1 MVRVVSKSLVFFFL
15 VITAGV
21 VSAGSIKVTLD
32 RDVISL
38 NDSFTIFF
46 QAVGSV
52 GDPDF
57 SPLGKDFS
65 ILSKQKRS
73 NLSLYN
79 GKSTSSN
86 EWLVEVKAKRDGVL
100 EVPSIKFGKELS
112 PTVQITVKN
121 TPNSSAN
128 SSANNQ
134 GDDEIFIEVEAVPEH
149 SWVQSQIIYTIRLFR
164 SVNTF
169 NSSLSEPKISGG
181 KMIAEKLE
189 DRQFETSRNNK
200 RYIVLQRRYALFPQ
214 ASGEFTFEPI
224 VFTGQVS
231 QRSRHLFDPFGRN
244 SQEIQRLS
252 RQIHLNIKPVPVDYS
267 GKTWLP
273 AKKVQIEEKWVTD
286 PNKLVAG
293 EPVTRTVVIKADG
306 LSSEQLPEISLG
318 ELDDFKIYPD
328 QAEMHNQTGRDG
340 VLGIRQEKSA
350 MIPNKAGE
358 FLLPAVELKWWNTQ
372 TGEMEIAEL
381 PERVIN
387 VLPGTGKLLP
397 DQTEESLS
405 DELISEPAKI
415 KVPTADQS
423 KNVWPWV
430 SLFLALG
437 WLSTIL
443 FWWKQRHKKENL
455 KNKPDIVL
463 SERRSLRAL
472 REVIR
477 KGEPVEIKNALLVW
491 GKSIWKENP
500 PISLS
505 EIGERGGHE
514 LAVELDLLNQNLYGK
529 VDQQWDGERLLLAVE
544 NFDGVKQQQDELI
557 NPSLPPLNNIYP

>member
-1 MVRVVSKSLVFFFL
+1 MVRAVIRSFVFFFL
-15 VITAGV
+15 IIITGAVNAG
-21 VSAGSIKVTLD
+21 GLKVTLD
-32 RDVISL
+32 RDVVSM
-38 NDSFTIFF
+38 NDSFTISF

-52 GDPDF
+52 SDPDF

-65 ILSKQKRS
+65 ILSKHKRS

-100 EVPSIKFGKELS
+100 EVPSIKFGKEQS

-121 TPNSSAN
+121 VQQSSAN
-128 SSANNQ
+128 GSANNQ
-134 GDDEIFIEVEAVPEH
+134 GDDEIFIEVEAVPEN
-149 SWVQSQIIYTIRLFR
+149 SWVQGQILYTIRLFR

-231 QRSRHLFDPFGRN
+231 QRSRHLFDPFGQN
-244 SQEIQRLS
+244 SQKIQRLS
-252 RQIHLNIKPVPVDYS
+252 RAINLTIKPVPADYS
-267 GKTWLP
+267 GNTWLP
-273 AKKVQIEEKWVTD
+273 AKKIQIEEKWITD
-286 PNKLVAG
+286 PNKLIAG
-293 EPVTRTVVIKADG
+293 EPVTRTIVIKADG

-318 ELDDFKIYPD
+318 ELGDFKIYPD

-340 VLGIRQEKSA
+340 VLGIRQEKRA

-358 FLLPAVELKWWNTQ
+358 YVLPAVELKWWNTQ
-372 TGEMEIAEL
+372 TGKMEIAEL

-387 VLPGTGKLLP
+387 VLPGTEKVSP
-397 DQTEESLS
+397 DQAEEVLS
-405 DELISEPAKI
+405 NDFISEPVDTEAPI
-415 KVPTADQS
+415 VGQR
-423 KNVWPWV
+423 KNIWPWV
-430 SLFLALG
+430 SLVLALG
-437 WLSTIL
+437 WLSTTL

-455 KNKPDIVL
+455 EIKPDIIL
-463 SERRSLRAL
+463 NERRSLRAL

-477 KGEPVEIKNALLVW
+477 KGDPIQIKDALLDW
-491 GKSIWKENP
+491 GRSIWEENP
-500 PISLS
+500 PTSLS

-529 VDQQWDGERLLLAVE
+529 VDQQWDGEHLLLAVE
-544 NFDGVKQQQDELI
+544 NYDGAKQQQDELI
-557 NPSLPPLNNIYP
+557 NSSLAPLNNI

>member
-1 MVRVVSKSLVFFFL
+1 MVTAAIRSFMFFFL
-15 VITAGV
+15 IIFAGV
-21 VSAGSIKVTLD
+21 VNAGGLKVTLD
-32 RDVISL
+32 RDVVSL
-38 NDSFTIFF
+38 NDSFTISF
-46 QAVGSV
+46 QAVASV

-65 ILSKQKRS
+65 ILSKHKRS
-73 NLSLYN
+73 NLSLFN

-100 EVPSIKFGKELS
+100 EIPSIKFGKELS
-112 PTVQITVKN
+112 PTAQITVKN
-121 TPNSSAN
+121 VSQSSAN

-134 GDDEIFIEVEAVPEH
+134 GDDEIFIEVEAIPES
-149 SWVQSQIIYTIRLFR
+149 SWVQGQIIYTIRLFR

-231 QRSRHLFDPFGRN
+231 QRSRHLFDPFGQN
-244 SQEIQRLS
+244 SQKIQRLS
-252 RQIHLNIKPVPVDYS
+252 RAISLNIKPVPADYS
-267 GKTWLP
+267 GNTWLP
-273 AKKVQIEEKWVTD
+273 ARKIQIEEKWITD
-286 PNKLVAG
+286 PNKLIAG
-293 EPVTRTVVIKADG
+293 EPVTRTIVIKADG

-358 FLLPAVELKWWNTQ
+358 YVLPAVELKWWNTQ
-372 TGEMEIAEL
+372 TGKMEIAEL

-387 VLPGTGKLLP
+387 VLPGSGEVLP
-397 DQTEESLS
+397 DQMEETLS
-405 DELISEPAKI
+405 AEFISEPVNTEAPI
-415 KVPTADQS
+415 VDQR
-423 KNVWPWV
+423 KNIWPWV
-430 SLFLALG
+430 SLLLALG
-437 WLSTIL
+437 WLSTVL
-443 FWWKQRHKKENL
+443 FWWKQRYKKENL
-455 KNKPDIVL
+455 EIKPDIVL
-463 SERRSLRAL
+463 NERRSLRAL

-477 KGEPVEIKNALLVW
+477 KGDPIQIKDALLVW
-491 GKSIWKENP
+491 GRSIWNENP
-500 PISLS
+500 PGSLS
-505 EIGERGGHE
+505 EIGERSGHE
-514 LAVELDLLNQNLYGK
+514 LSTEVDLLNQSLYGK
-529 VDQQWDGERLLLAVE
+529 VVPQWDGERLLLAVE
-544 NFDGVKQQQDELI
+544 NFDGVKSQHEKLVDQ
-557 NPSLPPLNNIYP
+557 SLAPLNNI